1 MLKNNKLISILR
13 SVPAIKV
20 KQPVSLYFKLDIMK
34 HRTIKF
40 FMAGL
45 CWILLSV
52 GTIVSAAGLKPGEQA
67 PDFSLKSL
75 GGEQITLKGL
85 LAKGPVMLVF
95 WETQCVYCYGHIKDF
110 NALQNQYEKKG
121 LTIAAINFL
130 GEYESEVR
138 EYVTDNDVQY
148 LVLADRLNNIDVAE
162 AYKVIG
168 SPTIVMIAPDGKVLS
183 YGYQIPNVATW
194 IP

>member
-1 MLKNNKLISILR
+1 
-13 SVPAIKV
+13 
-20 KQPVSLYFKLDIMK
+20 MK
-34 HRTIKF
+34 
-40 FMAGL
+40 AV
-45 CWILLSV
+45 LLSV
-52 GTIVSAAGLKPGEQA
+52 FLLLLSGITTVNAAALKPGEPA

-75 GGEQITLKGL
+75 GGKQIALKDL
-85 LAKGPVMLVF
+85 LAKGHVMLVF
-95 WETQCVYCYGHIKDF
+95 WETQCVYCYAHIKDF
-110 NALQNQYEKKG
+110 NALQKQYQKKG

-168 SPTIVMIAPDGKVLS
+168 SPTIVMVAPDGKILS
-183 YGYQIPNVATW
+183 YGHKIPDVAKW
-194 IP
+194 ID

>member
-1 MLKNNKLISILR
+1 MLDVINHRLI
-13 SVPAIKV
+13 
-20 KQPVSLYFKLDIMK
+20 
-34 HRTIKF
+34 RTF
-40 FMAGL
+40 LTGL
-45 CWILLSV
+45 CLFMVSA
-52 GTIVSAAGLKPGEQA
+52 TTTVSAAGLKPGDLA

-75 GGEQITLKGL
+75 GGEQITLKDL
-85 LAKGPVMLVF
+85 LAKGHVMLVF

-110 NALQNQYEKKG
+110 NALQKQYEKKG

-168 SPTIVMIAPDGKVLS
+168 SPTVVMISPDGKVLS
-183 YGYQIPNVATW
+183 YGYQIPNVAKW

>member
-1 MLKNNKLISILR
+1 MSA
-13 SVPAIKV
+13 ST
-20 KQPVSLYFKLDIMK
+20 S
-34 HRTIKF
+34 
-40 FMAGL
+40 
-45 CWILLSV
+45 
-52 GTIVSAAGLKPGEQA
+52 VSAAGLKPGESA
-67 PDFSLKSL
+67 PGFSLKSL
-75 GGEQITLKGL
+75 NGEQITLRDL
-85 LAKGPVMLVF
+85 LAKGHVMLIF
-95 WETQCVYCYGHIKDF
+95 WETQCVYCYSHIKDF
-110 NALQNQYEKKG
+110 NALQKQYANKG

-138 EYVTDNDVQY
+138 DYVADNDVQY